1 MIIKVNQ
8 QTSKAEFDEK
18 LKSLQPKKKQ
28 LDLTKY
34 INLLPDNIDGLKYQ
48 KRIRSEWK

>member
-1 MIIKVNQ
+1 MRN
-8 QTSKAEFDEK
+8 
-18 LKSLQPKKKQ
+18 LNLYNPKKKQ

-48 KRIRSEWK
+48 KLIRSEWK